1 MKKILNKLLALMV
14 MLMAVPLSGWAQ
26 QLTDYVGANGRNV
39 WWTLDTNTGVLT
51 INGTGDMET
60 YNADHNGWKNY
71 DVNTVV
77 IGKGIT
83 KVGTSNYFGDCPS
96 LTKLVYEE
104 GTTTVIQAYAKQ
116 VTTVELPS
124 TVTNI
129 SQMAFSNYTALR
141 SINLPEGLET
151 IGSYAFQKTKE
162 LDVVLPNTLTT
173 IGMYA
178 FNYNGTKILTIPAS
192 VTLIDNY
199 AFQDCALE
207 KIIFEGHPTLSTR
220 SFNYLEKLNEVQIKS
235 KTPPTNTDPSVLS
248 KVFDHSPINN
258 ATLRVPEALYDWARE
273 TAPWS
278 GFKEIVKQVNF
289 NVEIT
294 NADGTTDYMEL
305 PTDVDDNV
313 MTLTDGLKGINV
325 VDDINMMMLTYERE
339 FTSNT
344 AWQSLFVPFD
354 IEMNHVVQDL
364 CDIAIPYM
372 VSTKG
377 SADGGTQE
385 GDNGLNVLVLMKLE
399 HGETAYANTPYF
411 IRPKETGLLT
421 FTFTETL
428 LHKTAD
434 THTLSCATSTDR
446 YEFIG
451 QYTQGQP
458 DTNEAWYAMT
468 PEGTLAL
475 GGDNSAEV
483 GAMRWYMTKTSKN
496 SNYPSA
502 ANARAMRIMTW
513 GEDDEASAIVNAY
526 VDSSA
531 GSKQGI
537 YSIAGVRLNKLQ
549 KGINIVN
556 GRKVVIK

>member
-14 MLMAVPLSGWAQ
+14 MLMAVPLSGWGT
-26 QLTDYVGANGRNV
+26 QLTDYVGANGTNV
-39 WWTLDTNTGVLT
+39 WWTLDTSTGILT
-51 INGTGDMET
+51 LDGTGDMEDFNS
-60 YNADHNGWKNY
+60 YHNEWKNY
-71 DVNTVV
+71 SVYTLV

-83 KVGTSNYFGDCPS
+83 KIGKKYFDDCTT
-96 LTKLVYEE
+96 LRKLIYED
-104 GTTTVIQAYAKQ
+104 GTTTAIPAYATR
-116 VTTVELPS
+116 VTTVELPN
-124 TVTNI
+124 TVTHI
-129 SQMAFSNYTALR
+129 AESAFDSYNVLR
-141 SINLPEGLET
+141 TINLPEGLQS
-151 IGSYAFQKTKE
+151 IGEYAFWKTSE
-162 LDVVLPNTLTT
+162 LDVILPNTLKT
-173 IGMYA
+173 IEGRA
-178 FNYNGTKILTIPAS
+178 FYTNKGIKTLTIPAS
-192 VTLIDNY
+192 VTYIDEA
-199 AFQDCALE
+199 AFMNCAIE
-207 KIIFEGHPTLSTR
+207 KIIFEGHPELHTNT
-220 SFNYLEKLNEVQIKS
+220 FNYLTNLNEVQVKCE
-235 KTPPTNTDPSVLS
+235 TLPTVYEYADLS
-248 KVFDHSPINN
+248 KVFGDYSQN
-258 ATLRVPEALYDWARE
+258 ATLRVPAVLYDEARV
-273 TAPWS
+273 TAPWN
-278 GFKEIVKQVNF
+278 GFKEIVKQVNH

-294 NADGTTDYMEL
+294 NADGTTDLFAL
-305 PTDVDDNV
+305 PTDGEDNV

-325 VDDINMMMLTYERE
+325 VTDINMKTLTYQRE

-354 IEMNHVVQDL
+354 IEMDL
-364 CDIAIPYM
+364 EVLDQCDIAIPYM

-399 HGETAYANTPYF
+399 LDEIAYANTPYF
-411 IRPKETGLLT
+411 IRPKEAGELMLS
-421 FTFTETL
+421 FHRPKL
-428 LHKTAD
+428 CSTAD

-475 GGDNSAEV
+475 GGDNSNEV
-483 GAMRWYMTKTSKN
+483 GAMRWYMTKTSKT

-531 GSKQGI
+531 GSQQGI